1 VVNPFWRW
9 LRGDTGYRFPIIELD
24 PSMTNLLGLPGTDSL
39 TGFKGT
45 ITGQVR
51 FISGCN
57 QLLLTPTVTA
67 DGSIRSP
74 EWFDEQRIALGDA
87 RERVELDNGATPG
100 FDRAP
105 QSVTRMPSSVQPPK
119 R

>member
-1 VVNPFWRW
+1 MSN
-9 LRGDTGYRFPIIELD
+9 YI
-24 PSMTNLLGLPGTDSL
+24 GLPGTDSL

-45 ITGQVR
+45 ITGHVR

-74 EWFDEQRIALGDA
+74 EWFDEQRVAVGDA
-87 RERVELDNGATPG
+87 DQRVVLDNAATPG
-100 FDRAP
+100 HD
-105 QSVTRMPSSVQPPK
+105 RMPTPSQAPK